1 MAALSYF
8 SSRELSKLA
17 DAGNIIYS
25 YVVKTTY
32 SITSAQAKLPTLVR
46 ECAKGLITITKRD
59 EAVAYVVSRERMET
73 LLETME
79 ILANPKAM
87 KALKDAREGKTKYY
101 PLESFDED

>member
-1 MAALSYF
+1 M
-8 SSRELSKLA
+8 
-17 DAGNIIYS
+17 
-25 YVVKTTY
+25 KTTY

-79 ILANPKAM
+79 ILGNPKAM
-87 KALKDAREGKTKYY
+87 EAIRKDREGKTKYY
-101 PLESFDED
+101 PLESLDED

>member
-1 MAALSYF
+1 
-8 SSRELSKLA
+8 
-17 DAGNIIYS
+17 
-25 YVVKTTY
+25 VKTTY

-79 ILANPKAM
+79 ILGNPKAM
-87 KALKDAREGKTKYY
+87 EAIRKDREGKTKYY
-101 PLESFDED
+101 PLESLDED

>member
-1 MAALSYF
+1 M
-8 SSRELSKLA
+8 
-17 DAGNIIYS
+17 
-25 YVVKTTY
+25 KTTY

-79 ILANPKAM
+79 ILGNPKAM
-87 KALKDAREGKTKYY
+87 EALRKDRQGKLKYY
-101 PLESFDED
+101 PLESLDED